1 MTTTP
6 AAGPSGAAATS
17 SSNDPLLT
25 TLCAIC
31 HIQPP
36 KYKCPACDTRT
47 CSLPCTRRHKAW
59 SSCSGIRDATAY
71 VPRAQLRTPAG
82 VDHDYNFLHGIERAV
97 QRAEREI
104 VEERRLLAEDELRPV
119 EIRSVQWRRQKDGSK
134 KKVLVTEVLRNG
146 GRDGA
151 GAGPAGGGGGVRP
164 DLSKQ
169 MRRRLATFGIHV
181 RRAPTGMSRQKENG
195 TNVHKASGRIHWQVE
210 WLLLEPGEAKE
221 ADSKAEV
228 EADDNADNSSSEEE
242 HDDHARRSKIPT
254 TRFLG
259 KAMDNAP
266 LYSAFGH
273 GHRAHLNALRKKE
286 EQQQRSPFDVAVDPS
301 TKPKPRPKQ
310 PPPQAATQ
318 SQDPSTG
325 TWLPGHY
332 VLQPHPHPAWK
343 PYAGATHFKSAA
355 APEPED
361 MPKDKY
367 RFFISPVRSPLAAA
381 PSSEAKIPVHALDP
395 TTSLGE
401 ALRDTTVL
409 EFPTIYALPV
419 NAALPSAFALTRK
432 CDPADATAQK
442 RKRDAASQSRRP
454 QDQKGKKKPRRR
466 LEDGEVASDDDDND
480 DAGSVQGGNGNLME
494 IVAEES
500 LGDDDDDD
508 NDDNDDDAT
517 SSSGSDDSDG
527 EDDATINASIA
538 RKLASL
544 GRI

>member
-1 MTTTP
+1 MATTP

-134 KKVLVTEVLRNG
+134 KKVLVTE
-146 GRDGA
+146 
-151 GAGPAGGGGGVRP
+151 
-164 DLSKQ
+164 

-210 WLLLEPGEAKE
+210 WLLLESGEAKE
-221 ADSKAEV
+221 ADSNAEV

-242 HDDHARRSKIPT
+242 HDDHARRSKILT
-254 TRFLG
+254 TRFL
-259 KAMDNAP
+259 
-266 LYSAFGH
+266 
-273 GHRAHLNALRKKE
+273 
-286 EQQQRSPFDVAVDPS
+286 
-301 TKPKPRPKQ
+301 
-310 PPPQAATQ
+310 AATQ

-355 APEPED
+355 APEHED

-367 RFFISPVRSPLAAA
+367 RFFISPVRSPFAAA

-395 TTSLGE
+395 ATSLGE

-409 EFPTIYALPV
+409 EFPTIYALPA
-419 NAALPSAFALTRK
+419 NAALPSAFALTPK
-432 CDPADATAQK
+432 CDPANATAQK

-508 NDDNDDDAT
+508 DDAT

>member
-1 MTTTP
+1 MATTP
-6 AAGPSGAAATS
+6 AAGGPSGAASTSS

-47 CSLPCTRRHKAW
+47 CSLACTRRHKAW

-71 VPRAQLRTPAG
+71 VPRARLRTPAG

-134 KKVLVTEVLRNG
+134 KKVLVTE
-146 GRDGA
+146 
-151 GAGPAGGGGGVRP
+151 
-164 DLSKQ
+164 

-221 ADSKAEV
+221 ADTKVEV
-228 EADDNADNSSSEEE
+228 EADDNADNSSSDEE
-242 HDDHARRSKIPT
+242 HDDRAGRNKIPT

-286 EQQQRSPFDVAVDPS
+286 EQQQRNPFDVAADPS
-301 TKPKPRPKQ
+301 TKPKSRPKQ

-367 RFFISPVRSPLAAA
+367 RFFISPVRSPFAAAAAAAA
-381 PSSEAKIPVHALDP
+381 PSSEAKVPVHALDP
-395 TTSLGE
+395 TTSLAE

-409 EFPTIYALPV
+409 EFPTIYALPAD
-419 NAALPSAFALTRK
+419 AALPSAFALTPKR
-432 CDPADATAQK
+432 DPADATAQK

-480 DAGSVQGGNGNLME
+480 DAGSVQGGTSNLME

-500 LGDDDDDD
+500 LGDDDDEDEDD
-508 NDDNDDDAT
+508 DDDDAT

>member
-1 MTTTP
+1 MATTP
-6 AAGPSGAAATS
+6 AAGPSGAASTS

-134 KKVLVTEVLRNG
+134 KKVLVTE
-146 GRDGA
+146 
-151 GAGPAGGGGGVRP
+151 
-164 DLSKQ
+164 

-221 ADSKAEV
+221 ADSKVEV
-228 EADDNADNSSSEEE
+228 GADDNADNSSSEEE
-242 HDDHARRSKIPT
+242 HDEHAGRNKIPT

-273 GHRAHLNALRKKE
+273 GHRAHLNAMRRKE
-286 EQQQRSPFDVAVDPS
+286 EQQQRSPFDVAADPS
-301 TKPKPRPKQ
+301 TKPKSRPKQ

-343 PYAGATHFKSAA
+343 PYAGATHFKLA

-367 RFFISPVRSPLAAA
+367 RFFISPVRSPFAAA
-381 PSSEAKIPVHALDP
+381 PSSEAKVPVHALDP
-395 TTSLGE
+395 TTSLAE

-409 EFPTIYALPV
+409 EFPTIYALPAD
-419 NAALPSAFALTRK
+419 AALPSAFALTPKR
-432 CDPADATAQK
+432 DPAGAAQK
-442 RKRDAASQSRRP
+442 RKRDAANQSRRP

-480 DAGSVQGGNGNLME
+480 DAGSGQGGTGNLME

-500 LGDDDDDD
+500 LGDDDDEDEV
-508 NDDNDDDAT
+508 DAT

>member
-1 MTTTP
+1 MATTP
-6 AAGPSGAAATS
+6 AAGGPSGAASTSS

-47 CSLPCTRRHKAW
+47 
-59 SSCSGIRDATAY
+59 
-71 VPRAQLRTPAG
+71 
-82 VDHDYNFLHGIERAV
+82 
-97 QRAEREI
+97 
-104 VEERRLLAEDELRPV
+104 
-119 EIRSVQWRRQKDGSK
+119 
-134 KKVLVTEVLRNG
+134 
-146 GRDGA
+146 
-151 GAGPAGGGGGVRP
+151 
-164 DLSKQ
+164 
-169 MRRRLATFGIHV
+169 
-181 RRAPTGMSRQKENG
+181 QKENG
-195 TNVHKASGRIHWQVE
+195 TN
-210 WLLLEPGEAKE
+210 AKE
-221 ADSKAEV
+221 ADTKVEV
-228 EADDNADNSSSEEE
+228 EADDNADNSSSDEE
-242 HDDHARRSKIPT
+242 HDDRAGRNKIPT

-286 EQQQRSPFDVAVDPS
+286 EQQQRSPFDVAADPS
-301 TKPKPRPKQ
+301 TKPKSRPKQ

-367 RFFISPVRSPLAAA
+367 RFFISPVRSPFAAAAAAATA
-381 PSSEAKIPVHALDP
+381 PSSEAKVPVHALDP
-395 TTSLGE
+395 TTSLAE

-409 EFPTIYALPV
+409 EFPTIYALPAD
-419 NAALPSAFALTRK
+419 AALPSAFALTPKR
-432 CDPADATAQK
+432 DPADATAQK

-466 LEDGEVASDDDDND
+466 LEDGEGASDDDDND
-480 DAGSVQGGNGNLME
+480 DAGSVQGGTSNLME

-500 LGDDDDDD
+500 LGDDDDEDEDD
-508 NDDNDDDAT
+508 DDDDDDAT